1 MPNFIVKLLGLT
13 LLEITVE
20 PDEAEEEI
28 EEEETE
34 YNSRLTTSDHSFGFI
49 TKLREDYYEDEEEE
63 EE

>member
-20 PDEAEEEI
+20 PDEVEEEI

-34 YNSRLTTSDHSFGFI
+34 YNSRLTTSDHSFVFI
-49 TKLREDYYEDEEEE
+49 TKLCEDYYEDEEEE
-63 EE
+63 

>member
-20 PDEAEEEI
+20 PDEVEEEI

-34 YNSRLTTSDHSFGFI
+34 CNSRLTTSDHSFGFI

-63 EE
+63 E